1 MKLTFK
7 PLGLFTGYF
16 FGGLADKYGRKPIA
30 FLDFTGEALAVL
42 WTPFICSSNSFIKY

>member
-1 MKLTFK
+1 MKLTFE

-30 FLDFTGEALAVL
+30 FLAFTGEVLAVL
-42 WTPFICSSNSFIKY
+42 WTPTICSSNSFIT